1 MRTSSFP
8 TRRERGPFS
17 TLRRRARAGGSCQES
32 PLASGSRRTS
42 GALATPCGTAWTPCP
57 TKDGGPTPPDNPQGD
72 GEVTAV
78 ETKIATY
85 SGPLPP
91 AVELE
96 AYGRIDGTFPE
107 RIVSMAESYA
117 AHQQDLERQAMS
129 QERSD
134 RKWGRGVA
142 AAVVLGVLAACLYAL
157 HLG

>member
-1 MRTSSFP
+1 M
-8 TRRERGPFS
+8 
-17 TLRRRARAGGSCQES
+17 
-32 PLASGSRRTS
+32 
-42 GALATPCGTAWTPCP
+42 ATPYAMVWTRCR
-57 TKDGGPTPPDNPQGD
+57 TKDGGPTLPDKPQGD
-72 GEVTAV
+72 GDVTAV

-96 AYGRIDGTFPE
+96 AYRRIDATFPE
-107 RIVSMAESYA
+107 RIVAMAESYA

-157 HLG
+157 HLGYETFATELGTWTIVALAVVFALGKVPDWLGRGDR